1 MFGLMTKNYSPISRE
16 DHHNKL
22 KAFVESCKGL
32 PPTKYEYKHTISD
45 GVYFRQL
52 TLRRGGLIIGAVH
65 KKETALIMLSGSIR
79 VFSEDGIQI
88 LKPPMLK
95 ISPPGTQRA
104 GLALEDSV
112 LMTIHRVDS
121 NDLEE
126 IVRELVDYDSQ
137 EISGVTEGSYK
148 LYNNGRKIIDEKIQH
163 PSKNITGDGHI
174 QRLLSFRNEH

>member
-1 MFGLMTKNYSPISRE
+1 MFSLTNRNYLPVSKE
-16 DHHNKL
+16 DHHQKMQ
-22 KAFVESCKGL
+22 AFIDSCRGL
-32 PPTKYEYKHTISD
+32 PRTKYEYKHTISD

-52 TLRRGGLIIGAVH
+52 TLRRGGLIVGAVH
-65 KKETALIMLSGSIR
+65 KRETALIMLSGMIR
-79 VFSEDGIQI
+79 VFSEDGIQV

-148 LYNNGRKIIDEKIQH
+148 LYNNGRKIKDEKIQ
-163 PSKNITGDGHI
+163 PPNKDLIGNRNL
-174 QRLLSFRNEH
+174 QRILSN